1 MSKGVRLNTEDLHA
15 GENRGCAC
23 WDDEWFELDDLI
35 WIKWDGICGGGG
47 RRLLEGGFMGLGR
60 CNGEEMMGGEKTEG
74 RVGFG
79 RRRRTKDCL
88 CRYVLGFRQATLL
101 KWAITHNYLQ

>member
-1 MSKGVRLNTEDLHA
+1 
-15 GENRGCAC
+15 
-23 WDDEWFELDDLI
+23 
-35 WIKWDGICGGGG
+35 
-47 RRLLEGGFMGLGR
+47 MGLGR